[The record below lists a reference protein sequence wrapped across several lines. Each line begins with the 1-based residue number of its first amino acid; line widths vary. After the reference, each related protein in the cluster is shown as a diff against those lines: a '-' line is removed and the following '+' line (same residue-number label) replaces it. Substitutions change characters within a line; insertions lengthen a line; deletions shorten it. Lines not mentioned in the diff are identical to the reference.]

1 MEFCIVSGALVLF
14 WCIHKE
20 DFFQQDVGWR
30 SDMKRRARHC
40 FQHGEKKNIQFI
52 SKPPGNKYKINIPLY

>member
-14 WCIHKE
+14 WCYHKA
-20 DFFQQDVGWR
+20 DFFQDVTEGL
-30 SDMKRRARHC
+30 DMKRRAHHC
-40 FQHGEKKNIQFI
+40 FQRGEKKNIQFI